1 MLRLIVGKKESLQK
15 KIDQL
20 DRKLKFYSSIIL
32 ALLSAIVWSIYAIM
46 ENKADYKVIFLSFT
60 GILVSVIVALII
72 RKLEKEQNKLIEKL
86 EKV

>member
-1 MLRLIVGKKESLQK
+1 MLRLIVAKKESLQK

-20 DRKLKFYSSIIL
+20 DRIKFYSSIIL

-60 GILVSVIVALII
+60 GILLSIIVALII

>member
-1 MLRLIVGKKESLQK
+1 MAKKESLQK